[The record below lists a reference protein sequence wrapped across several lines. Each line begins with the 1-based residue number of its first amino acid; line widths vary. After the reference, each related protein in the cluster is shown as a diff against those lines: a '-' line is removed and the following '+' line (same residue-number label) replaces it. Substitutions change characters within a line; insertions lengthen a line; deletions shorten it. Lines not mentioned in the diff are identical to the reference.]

1 MLGKSFVTLQ
11 VLLDP
16 NFPGQAYLPVQI
28 TEVPFFEGWYHFT
41 FVRYH
46 MVPAEILDWEGV
58 EEGNPRNLEK
68 MRRFLS
74 HWIIVSKH
82 MNLSRWL
89 YYAPMGSISSTILYQ
104 TILFGYN
111 PHDPNSKQRC
121 LQYQSHLPERAHP
134 DIGLQCLCQGLNP
147 NINSKPQGRHLWNLF
162 TRYYNHIEIHV
173 I

>member
-58 EEGNPRNLEK
+58 EEGNPGNLEK

-89 YYAPMGSISSTILYQ
+89 YYAPMGSISSTYIKPFYLA
-104 TILFGYN
+104 TI
-111 PHDPNSKQRC
+111 PMIPTPNKD
-121 LQYQSHLPERAHP
+121 AF
-134 DIGLQCLCQGLNP
+134 
-147 NINSKPQGRHLWNLF
+147 NINTISLKEPILTLVFNAFAKGWIPTSTQ
-162 TRYYNHIEIHV
+162 NHRGDIYGIYSLD
-173 I
+173 ITIT